1 VESAAKLR
9 WSALDALAR
18 IGRSAAADKPESEDC
33 WPRASQ
39 ISTINPELMEAFVRA
54 HHVIGLV
61 AALAIAIGAKQYL
74 FPPIKAS
81 QIKVAQSNL
90 GLVIALPDNGN
101 SDRTEV
107 ASVKTLLRPV
117 FDAESVERANDQS
130 LMATG
135 LDLNGP
141 PKRFSTKEILG
152 NLEIP
157 GF

>member
-1 VESAAKLR
+1 
-9 WSALDALAR
+9 
-18 IGRSAAADKPESEDC
+18 
-33 WPRASQ
+33 
-39 ISTINPELMEAFVRA
+39 MEAFVRA

-61 AALAIAIGAKQYL
+61 AALAIGIGAKQYL

-90 GLVIALPDNGN
+90 GLAIASPDKG
-101 SDRTEV
+101 SADRTEM
-107 ASVKTLLRPV
+107 ASVKTPLLPV
-117 FDAESVERANDQS
+117 SGADGVERVDDQP

-141 PKRFSTKEILG
+141 PKRFSTKEMLE

>member
-1 VESAAKLR
+1 VESTTKLR

-18 IGRSAAADKPESEDC
+18 IGRSAAADKPKSENC

-39 ISTINPELMEAFVRA
+39 ISTVNPELMEAFVRA

-61 AALAIAIGAKQYL
+61 AALAIGIGAKQYL

-90 GLVIALPDNGN
+90 GLALAPDNGN

-117 FDAESVERANDQS
+117 SDAESVKRANDQP

-141 PKRFSTKEILG
+141 PKRFSTKEMVE
-152 NLEIP
+152 NLQIP